1 MSYLTE
7 MVYKN
12 LTKTVPFL
20 IFLAIMYV
28 STATMFFMIDHYYQ
42 GNEDHKLIRQYMLEN
57 QGYKEDE
64 QFKALDPAILKFLE
78 RKNTLGVLRLDNLY

>member
-20 IFLAIMYV
+20 LFLCIMYLG
-28 STATMFFMIDHYYQ
+28 TATMFFMIDHYYQ
-42 GNEDHKLIRQYMLEN
+42 GNEDHKLIRDYMAAN
-57 QGYKEDE
+57 
-64 QFKALDPAILKFLE
+64 KFY
-78 RKNTLGVLRLDNLY
+78 N